1 MYFGF
6 LNILSTQGVIQSHD
20 VCPGLT
26 VSLSVPKHQVSL
38 SIRVMHFRGGQLEEL
53 KGKHPRGQWGER
65 TIPIFLSKPVSPS
78 LLGEYEKPS
87 LSAWPCPVVPLGQ
100 TVTLQYHFGPPF
112 VIFRLLKRDGAIL
125 PKLQGY
131 DFNTFTIDP
140 VTRKHTG
147 SYTCLSLCGPMSV
160 TPCRLWSQ
168 VGGVQLSSGHLC
180 LQAILP

>member
-1 MYFGF
+1 M
-6 LNILSTQGVIQSHD
+6 IQSHD

-112 VIFRLLKRDGAIL
+112 VIFRLLKRDGGIL

-168 VGGVQLSSGHLC
+168 VGGVQPSLG
-180 LQAILP
+180 